1 MFVLIIRLQS
11 QPYAVDAFLQMR
23 PPFSPFLTELAT
35 RFPPA
40 LDLQLSLQDQ
50 QELNYPVQLR
60 FSMQGEGVSIQTR
73 EDYTPPAIFLS
84 YGIPKTLSALDL
96 ADYFQPEHL
105 SIQGLDHSNFL
116 QSGGRLPEGVY
127 NICVEVLDQ
136 LRTQGAPISNQACAI
151 VTLAELPPPIITHP
165 TVDIP
170 AAHPTSILFQWV
182 PQHIGAFPVDYKL
195 QLFEKREELSIA
207 QTLSLSAPI
216 FEINTAGA
224 TTFLYDADEPVLTE
238 GNTYLLQ
245 VQIQAISG
253 QHHFQHAG
261 KSQVQSFVYGQTIS
275 SPCNLQT
282 PSVYTHSVF
291 RDGFECHW
299 SSTQEDVQYEIECST
314 DSLFIQNRP
323 NDQTLS
329 VTTDTSFRFSD
340 LSVNES
346 YFYRVRAVVG
356 ECFSPYSP
364 PIAVFTTEGCRSQAP
379 ALLAY
384 SCGTEMEWESQAA
397 VPLIQQLSKGDSIW
411 ANDFSIVLTEVRG
424 QGAFTGK
431 GYIEIPYFKA
441 ARVNVNFQRITVDQ
455 YCQLKGGMIDA
466 SGIGLALLDENQL
479 ALLSDLLAG
488 LETAADILAASEA
501 VLTGIDEIIA
511 TAEPYLADSILN
523 NLLATQAQ
531 FEQTQSDYAAALAAG
546 DDAAIATASATLA
559 AAKAAM
565 AGALEDYKEALA
577 QFFDQLLQ
585 VLKALLHDLFQDCVM
600 DQLSIAH
607 TNASQTLDEF
617 VLAENAMAL
626 NTLPVEP
633 TFSSMPFQEYEIVIK
648 EEGQAP
654 ENKPFDVL
662 SNTYYEQEMSYLLC
676 LTFQR
681 LEEEIDTPAELQ
693 DLQALFDEVSASS
706 FVLLGEA
713 IKAGATTATI
723 VTLVKQQMNK
733 DLSQLIRQANYPGQF
748 SPSN

>member
-40 LDLQLSLQDQ
+40 LDLQLRLQDQ

-73 EDYTPPAIFLS
+73 EDYMPPAIFLS

-105 SIQGLDHSNFL
+105 LIQGLDHFNFL
-116 QSGGRLPEGVY
+116 QSGGRLPEGIY

-136 LRTQGAPISNQACAI
+136 LRTQGAPISNQTCAI

-170 AAHPTSILFQWV
+170 AVHPTSILFQWV

-195 QLFEKREELSIA
+195 QLFEKREGLSIA

-224 TTFLYDADEPVLTE
+224 TTFLYDADEPALTE

-261 KSQVQSFVYGQTIS
+261 KSQVQSFVYGQTVT
-275 SPCNLQT
+275 SPCNLPT
-282 PSVYTHSVF
+282 PSVYTHSAF

-299 SSTQEDVQYEIECST
+299 ASIQEDAQYEIECST
-314 DSLFIQNRP
+314 DSLFVQNSP
-323 NDQTLS
+323 NYQTLS
-329 VTTDTSFRFSD
+329 VTDTFFRFSD

-364 PIAVFTTEGCRSQAP
+364 PIAVFTTDGCRSQAQG
-379 ALLAY
+379 LLAY

-411 ANDFSIVLTEVRG
+411 ANDFSIILTEVHG
-424 QGAFTGK
+424 QGVFTGK
-431 GYIEIPYFKA
+431 GYIEIPYFKE

-488 LETAADILAASEA
+488 LDTAADILAASEA

-523 NLLATQAQ
+523 NLLATQVL
-531 FEQTQSDYAAALAAG
+531 FEQAQSDYAASLAAG
-546 DDAAIATASATLA
+546 DYDAIATATTALA

-565 AGALEDYKEALA
+565 AEALEDYKEALA
-577 QFFDQLLQ
+577 QFFAQLLQ
-585 VLKALLHDLFQDCVM
+585 VLKALFQDLFQDCVM
-600 DQLSIAH
+600 DQLSMAY

-617 VLAENAMAL
+617 VLAQNAMAL
-626 NTLPVEP
+626 NTLPIES
-633 TFSSMPFQEYEIVIK
+633 TFSPLSFQEYEIVIK

-662 SNTYYEQEMSYLLC
+662 TNTYYEQEMSYLLC

-693 DLQALFDEVSASS
+693 DLQTLFDEVSANS

-733 DLSQLIRQANYPGQF
+733 DVSQLIRQANYPGQF